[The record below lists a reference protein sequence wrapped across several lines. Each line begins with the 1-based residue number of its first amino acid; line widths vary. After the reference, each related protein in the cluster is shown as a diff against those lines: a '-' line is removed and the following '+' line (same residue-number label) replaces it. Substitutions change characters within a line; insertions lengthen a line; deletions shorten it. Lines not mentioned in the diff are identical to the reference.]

1 MLASNYSSAEVA
13 FTLVYIREAHA
24 NDEWPSPSSRDQ
36 PQGKVIDIPSHNNIE
51 ERIEVASRMK
61 EEMEIDSN
69 IEVLVDNME
78 DEFNKEFAAW
88 PIRYFI
94 AKDGKLLHKSD
105 NSIENDVFD
114 QDSIQNFFRGLG
126 FVRVHVPKLVQPSE
140 EKPFAWFNPKPPPP
154 PPMTKMAHASS
165 GRLLMACCCSPCI
178 CIIAPGFICVSKLRK
193 RIKNNSNRLSEP
205 ISGIRTRTRMAHF
218 SSGPLR
224 PIKHGSRGQEIDLES
239 RFRVK
244 MAHSSSGPLRVKDL
258 DMFEEEDSDSGSW
271 LDSEF
276 GGRDHES
283 SGTILGP
290 VTRL

>member
-126 FVRVHVPKLVQPSE
+126 FVRVHVPKLVQPPE
-140 EKPFAWFNPKPPPP
+140 EKPYAPYAR
-154 PPMTKMAHASS
+154 TKMAHASS
-165 GRLLMACCCSPCI
+165 GILLMACCCSPCI
-178 CIIAPGFICVSKLRK
+178 CILSCFSKLRK
-193 RIKNNSNRLSEP
+193 RIKKNS
-205 ISGIRTRTRMAHF
+205 IRSAVKMAHF

-224 PIKHGSRGQEIDLES
+224 QIDLESRDQEISLES
-239 RFRVK
+239 RFRVR
-244 MAHSSSGPLRVKDL
+244 MSHSSSGPLRVKDS
-258 DMFEEEDSDSGSW
+258 DMFEEEDSDMFA
-271 LDSEF
+271 E
-276 GGRDHES
+276 
-283 SGTILGP
+283 
-290 VTRL
+290 